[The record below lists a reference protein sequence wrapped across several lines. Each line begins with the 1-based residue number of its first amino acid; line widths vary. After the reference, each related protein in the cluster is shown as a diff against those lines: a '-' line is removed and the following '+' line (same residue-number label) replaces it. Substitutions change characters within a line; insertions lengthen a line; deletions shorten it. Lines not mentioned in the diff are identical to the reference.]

1 MDTIMKIV
9 SLKEQLDQ
17 QNSKMND
24 SQARSSKNF
33 RISSPLMQQVK
44 LFQTKSQQNKK
55 RKDSYST
62 QSNSPSAQYNNLLQ
76 FVNTSQMSQ
85 ADREINDF
93 TRQSLLSSQ
102 TYRNSDQFSPR
113 TIEAAK
119 KYFQNGIEFVED
131 KDSVQEESYSDSS
144 CSEDQ
149 NKDNQ
154 NDNGDLLLE
163 EELSE
168 WKSLKI
174 EDVFSLFETKCAD
187 NKLKVLPQQ
196 LFKFVDKLKSQI
208 NKGCLNLQELQ
219 LGVKSSKKI
228 IQLIKNNQKSK
239 CQFSKLL
246 LAKNNLGDE
255 GIQILCNFLNKQH
268 RSSIAHLEISNNNLT
283 SVGIKQV
290 VNMVSLNQNI
300 ISLDISSYDGYNR
313 NRLSRSACIVLS
325 QYIAQTEILQFLR
338 MQNCCIGPQG
348 LFSLSKGF
356 AANKSIISLDIS
368 KNDIGKDC
376 SQCFESILSHS
387 KIMELNLRGNFLGD
401 QSITKIGEL
410 LKPGLKMCVIN
421 ILDIS
426 NNKLTSDGIN
436 NFFES
441 IQKNQY
447 LERLTLDQN
456 NLRGGLPEIIQYMQE
471 NTNIT
476 YLSMVDCCIYPE
488 VVESIATGLS
498 RNSSLKTLNLSKN
511 FVKDEGAEMIAQSM
525 KYDPNLI
532 TNRRLKV
539 LDLSK
544 CAIEDYG
551 GQVLSDAFKS
561 HQGIIEVSLC
571 HNLLGDAS
579 GFSMIDLA
587 RNNQKIIKLDL
598 DMNLIRLD
606 YLQEIKR
613 LIDMNVDNHKSMRE
627 PYLKEKL
634 IELKSMEQK
643 PEDFLKKE
651 EEFQKKNNLHSQ
663 EINKYQ
669 DLYQQ
674 QEQECKQIYDKLLDD
689 FVDIKKINQSIII
702 SKDDD
707 IQHKKIIADYE
718 NQISELRIE
727 NEKLQNDLQIY
738 NTQYQ
743 SKYQVY
749 SKRKN
754 QLDEQKKKLNEKK
767 LQIILQVEDASKL
780 NKELENKVKQVQDRI
795 KLLQQKA
802 KNKPNKKSIVNIKQA
817 K

>member
-1 MDTIMKIV
+1 MDTIMKVV
-9 SLKEQLDQ
+9 SLKEQLIEQ
-17 QNSKMND
+17 SSKIND
-24 SQARSSKNF
+24 AQTRSSKSF

-44 LFQTKSQQNKK
+44 LFQTKSQQNQK

-62 QSNSPSAQYNNLLQ
+62 QSNSPIAKYNNFNQ
-76 FVNTSQMSQ
+76 FANTSQINQ
-85 ADREINDF
+85 VDREILDI

-102 TYRNSDQFSPR
+102 TFRNSDQLSPR
-113 TIEAAK
+113 TLEAAK
-119 KYFQNGIEFVED
+119 KYFQNGIEFAED
-131 KDSVQEESYSDSS
+131 KDSVQEDSYSDSS
-144 CSEDQ
+144 SSEDE
-149 NKDNQ
+149 NRDNQ
-154 NDNGDLLLE
+154 NDNNDLLLE

-168 WKSLKI
+168 WKTLKI
-174 EDVFSLFETKCAD
+174 EDVFSLFEAKCAD
-187 NKLKVLPQQ
+187 NKLKILPQQ

-208 NKGCLNLQELQ
+208 KKGSLNLQELQ
-219 LGVKSSKKI
+219 LGVQSSKKV
-228 IQLIKNNQKSK
+228 IQLLKNNSKSK
-239 CQFSKLL
+239 YQFSKLL
-246 LAKNNLGDE
+246 LAKNNFGDQ
-255 GIQILCNFLNKQH
+255 GIQLLCNFLNKQR
-268 RSSIAHLEISNNNLT
+268 RSNIVHLDISNNNIT
-283 SVGIKQV
+283 SEGIKQV
-290 VNMVSLNQNI
+290 VKMVSLNQNI

-313 NRLSRSACIVLS
+313 NRLSRSACIALS
-325 QYIAQTEILQFLR
+325 QYIAQTEVLQFLK

-356 AANKSIISLDIS
+356 AANRSIISLDIS

-410 LKPGLKMCVIN
+410 LKPGLKMCVLN

-447 LERLTLDQN
+447 LERLILDQN
-456 NLRGGLPEIIQYMQE
+456 NLRGGLPEIIQFLQE
-471 NTNIT
+471 NSNIT
-476 YLSMVDCCIYPE
+476 YLSMIDCCIYPE

-498 RNSSLKTLNLSKN
+498 RNNSLKSLILSKN
-511 FVKDEGAEMIAQSM
+511 FIKDQGAEMIAQSM

-532 TNRRLKV
+532 TNRRLKM

-561 HQGIIEVSLC
+561 HQGIIEISLC

-579 GFSMIDLA
+579 GFSLIDLA

-606 YLQEIKR
+606 YMQEIQR

-634 IELKSMEQK
+634 IELKSIEQR
-643 PEDFLKKE
+643 PEDFQKKE

-663 EINKYQ
+663 EINKYK
-669 DLYQQ
+669 DLHQQ
-674 QEQECKQIYDKLLDD
+674 EEQECKQMYDKLMDE

-702 SKDDD
+702 SKDYE
-707 IQHKKIIADYE
+707 IQHNKILADYE

-727 NEKLQNDLQIY
+727 NEKLQNELQAY
-738 NTQYQ
+738 NAQFQ

-749 SKRKN
+749 SKRKS
-754 QLDEQKKKLNEKK
+754 QLEEQKKKLYDKK
-767 LQIILQVEDASKL
+767 LQMIMQVEDASKI
-780 NKELENKVKQVQDRI
+780 NKDLENKVKQIQDRI
-795 KLLQQKA
+795 KLLQQKT
-802 KNKPNKKSIVNIKQA
+802 KNKPNRKQSANIKQA

>member
-9 SLKEQLDQ
+9 SLKEQLIQ
-17 QNSKMND
+17 QNNKIND
-24 SQARSSKNF
+24 AQARSSKSF
-33 RISSPLMQQVK
+33 RISSPLIQEVK
-44 LFQTKSQQNKK
+44 LFQTKSQQNQK
-55 RKDSYST
+55 RKESYST
-62 QSNSPSAQYNNLLQ
+62 QSNSPTAKYDNFIQ
-76 FVNTSQMSQ
+76 FVNTSQISQ
-85 ADREINDF
+85 ADREIDDIP
-93 TRQSLLSSQ
+93 RQSLLSSQ
-102 TYRNSDQFSPR
+102 AFRNSEQLSPR

-119 KYFQNGIEFVED
+119 KYFQNGIQFAED
-131 KDSVQEESYSDSS
+131 KDSVQEDSYSDSS
-144 CSEDQ
+144 SSEDQ
-149 NKDNQ
+149 NREGQ
-154 NDNGDLLLE
+154 NDNGDLLLD

-168 WKSLKI
+168 WKTLKI
-174 EDVFSLFETKCAD
+174 EDVFSLFEAKCAD

-196 LFKFVDKLKSQI
+196 LFKFVDKLKNQI
-208 NKGCLNLQELQ
+208 KKGSLSLQELQ
-219 LGVKSSKKI
+219 LGVQSSKKI
-228 IQLIKNNQKSK
+228 IQLLKNNSKSK
-239 CQFSKLL
+239 CLFSKLL
-246 LAKNNLGDE
+246 LAKNNLGDQ
-255 GIQILCNFLNKQH
+255 GIQQLCNFLSKQH
-268 RSSIAHLEISNNNLT
+268 RSSIVHLDISNNNLT

-290 VNMVSLNQNI
+290 VNMVSQNQNI

-313 NRLSRSACIVLS
+313 NRLSRSACIYLS
-325 QYIAQTEILQFLR
+325 QYIAQTEILQFLK

-356 AANKSIISLDIS
+356 TANRSIISLDIS

-401 QSITKIGEL
+401 QSISKIGEL
-410 LKPGLKMCVIN
+410 LKPGLKMCVLN

-447 LERLTLDQN
+447 LERLILDQN
-456 NLRGGLPEIIQYMQE
+456 NLRGGLPEIIQFLQE

-498 RNSSLKTLNLSKN
+498 RNSSLKSLNLSKN
-511 FVKDEGAEMIAQSM
+511 FIKDSGAEMIAQSM

-532 TNRRLKV
+532 TNRSLKV

-544 CAIEDYG
+544 CAIEDYR
-551 GQVLSDAFKS
+551 GQVLSDAFKY

-579 GFSMIDLA
+579 GFSLIDLA

-606 YLQEIKR
+606 YMQEIQR
-613 LIDMNVDNHKSMRE
+613 LISMNVDNHKSMRE

-634 IELKSMEQK
+634 IELKSIEQK

-651 EEFQKKNNLHSQ
+651 EEFQKKNNQHSQ
-663 EINKYQ
+663 VITKYQ
-669 DLYQQ
+669 ELY
-674 QEQECKQIYDKLLDD
+674 EQEEQVCKQEYNKLLDEL
-689 FVDIKKINQSIII
+689 VDIKKINQSIII
-702 SKDDD
+702 SKDNE
-707 IQHKKIIADYE
+707 IQHKQILADYE

-727 NEKLQNDLQIY
+727 NEKLQNDLEVQ
-738 NTQYQ
+738 NAQFQ

-749 SKRKN
+749 SKRKS
-754 QLDEQKKKLNEKK
+754 QLEEQKKKLNEKK
-767 LQIILQVEDASKL
+767 LQMILQVEDASQL
-780 NKELENKVKQVQDRI
+780 NKDLENKIKQVQDRI
-795 KLLQQKA
+795 KLLQQKT
-802 KNKPNKKSIVNIKQA
+802 KSKPNNKSTVNIQQA